1 MSMEIGYPVKNSQ
14 RSRQKSMPGSSAIRG
29 FWARILAFFT
39 KRNTLF
45 LFVLL
50 PSALGGIYYGL
61 IASGQ
66 YVTEVRMVVRTIG
79 VSEKFDTSEVRSGR
93 SLVGGDSLTQDS
105 YIVANYLKSPQ
116 LVDKLERDID
126 LKSYFIRDGIDF
138 FSRLPG
144 GRDARFEALTRYW
157 DSHVDTYV
165 DGPSGIIIFTVRA
178 FSPEDSQRIS
188 KAAMDAANEMIEK
201 ISERAKN
208 DLVTR
213 AKSDMQASLEAY
225 QATLA
230 DMRDYQNRTGIL
242 DPNSSARMVMAVIAK
257 LTEEKLKLTI
267 DLNTL
272 KAAKADDTAKGREL
286 RRSIQALDDQIQMR
300 QNSLAGKQSGPASG
314 GNDDQLSS
322 NMIEFSRLET
332 RRVVAEALYQSA
344 SRNLDTAQS
353 TALKRTTF
361 ISIFSASHLP
371 EESEYP
377 DRVSQWLLLT
387 AGMFTLWMTATLIML
402 SIEDHRV

>member
-300 QNSLAGKQSGPASG
+300 QNSLAGKQSGPDSAGS
-314 GNDDQLSS
+314 DDQLSS

-332 RRVVAEALYQSA
+332 RRVVAEALYQSS

-387 AGMFTLWMTATLIML
+387 AGMFTLWMTATLIIL